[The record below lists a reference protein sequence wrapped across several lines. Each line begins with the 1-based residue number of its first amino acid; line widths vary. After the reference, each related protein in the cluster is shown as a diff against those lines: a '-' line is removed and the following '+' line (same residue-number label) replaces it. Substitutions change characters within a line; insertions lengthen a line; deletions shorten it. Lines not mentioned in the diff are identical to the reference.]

1 MPVDPFIV
9 RQGFPGLTDIIYM
22 NTGWQ
27 GPSPRQVVEAVQE
40 ALAREA
46 ASPTDPATM
55 EWRLNVLAQAREE
68 AAALIGAHPQ
78 EISLQENTT
87 AGLNA
92 VIWGL
97 HLRPGD
103 EVCTTDLEH
112 PSLAVPLLYARRRRR
127 VRLRVVHIEPSDDG
141 ERILERFRR
150 AMGPRTRLVAI
161 SHVAYGTGQLLPLPQ
176 IAEEAHRHGAL
187 VLVDAAQSVGQMP
200 VKVGEMGC
208 DFLAFPGHKWLLGPA
223 GTGVLYI
230 RRELVPHLEPP
241 WVAHRATRRYALPHR
256 LQPASDDIAKFELT
270 TRSVPLWEGFL
281 AALAFARSLGLEEV
295 ASHARAL
302 ARRAAHGLVAVP
314 GVALVGPQEPQ
325 TGLLSFR
332 LAGVDAETVTALL
345 WQWGRVVARTV
356 PSLRATRLSLH
367 CFNTPQEVD
376 EVVELVKRIATAQL
390 SPGALPQIRVERM
403 AMQQL

>member
-1 MPVDPFIV
+1 
-9 RQGFPGLTDIIYM
+9 
-22 NTGWQ
+22 
-27 GPSPRQVVEAVQE
+27 
-40 ALAREA
+40 
-46 ASPTDPATM
+46 M

-87 AGLNA
+87 AGRNA

-97 HLRPGD
+97 RLRPGD

-127 VRLRVVHIEPSDDG
+127 VRLRPVHIDPSDDG
-141 ERILERFRR
+141 ERILEAFRR
-150 AMGPRTRLVAI
+150 AVGLRTRLVAI

-176 IAEEAHRHGAL
+176 IAEEAHRRGAL

-200 VKVGEMGC
+200 VNVREMGC

-241 WVAHRATRRYALPHR
+241 WVAHRAAHRYALPHR

-270 TRSVPLWEGFL
+270 TRSVPLWAGFL
-281 AALAFARSLGLEEV
+281 AALGFARSLGLEEV
-295 ASHARAL
+295 ATHVRSL
-302 ARRAAHGLVAVP
+302 ARHAARGLAAVP
-314 GVALVGPQEPQ
+314 GVSLVGPQEPQ

-332 LAGVDAETVTALL
+332 LAGVEAEVVTALL

-367 CFNTPQEVD
+367 CFNTPQEVEQVV
-376 EVVELVKRIATAQL
+376 EVVRRIATAQP
-390 SPGALPQIRVERM
+390 PGALPQVRVERM